1 MLIVLIAMTAAAILT
16 GTIYSYG
23 QLHRDDK
30 LLYVEGLT
38 DDMSR

>member
-1 MLIVLIAMTAAAILT
+1 MLLALLMMTAIAILT
-16 GTIYSYG
+16 GTIITFG

-30 LLYVEGLT
+30 TLFVEGLS

>member
-1 MLIVLIAMTAAAILT
+1 MLIVLLMITASAILT

-30 LLYVEGLT
+30 VLYIEGLADEMT
-38 DDMSR
+38 R